1 MKYDIVIIGAGAS
14 GLSAAYQA
22 ARLQPQLNILVL
34 EKEEVPGR
42 KLSAAGNGKCNLT
55 NERLDVSCYHSMQE
69 EIIKKW
75 IKADCP
81 QQVISFFE
89 QMGILMYQSNG
100 YYYPR
105 SNQGKQVT
113 KLLFERCKQSGVAF
127 QMNSTVSRIVP
138 KEKGLYRIE
147 AVNQE
152 KQDVVYESRNVIL
165 AAGGRAA
172 PKLGGDKSGL
182 GMVTSLGI
190 RTVKN
195 YPVLCPLYVEDECLR
210 LAKGVRLDVAV
221 TLKGNDTSVKERGQ
235 VQFNE
240 NCLSGIVMMNLSCYF
255 NQWYQMQKTT
265 GAEQLY
271 LDSFPDLSWEQLREY
286 MVRQIR
292 DFPNQTLLS
301 LLNSILPEPFSLYI
315 IKRLGLNKDT
325 ETGGLRDKQ
334 INRLT
339 SVLKKLTF
347 TPVYWEDYEKA
358 QVTGG
363 GADLSEM
370 NMDTFECREYN
381 GLYITGEL
389 LDVHGICGG
398 YNLTFAVLSGI
409 KAAEDIA
416 GKLRR

>member
-1 MKYDIVIIGAGAS
+1 MKYDIIIIGAGAS

-34 EKEEVPGR
+34 EKEAVPGR

-55 NERLDVSCYHSMQE
+55 NEKFDASCYHSMQE
-69 EIIKKW
+69 EIIEKW

-81 QQVISFFE
+81 QQVIAFFE

-100 YYYPR
+100 YYYPW

-127 QMNSTVSRIVP
+127 QMNSMVSRIVP

-152 KQDVVYESRNVIL
+152 KQNVVYESRNVIL

-172 PKLGGDKSGL
+172 PKLGGDRSGL
-182 GMVTSLGI
+182 GMVTPLGI
-190 RTVKN
+190 KVENT
-195 YPVLCPLYVEDECLR
+195 YPVLCPIYVEDDFLR
-210 LAKGVRLDVAV
+210 IAKGVRLDVAV
-221 TLKGNDTSVKERGQ
+221 TLKGNDISIKERGQ

-240 NCLSGIVMMNLSCYF
+240 SCLSGIVMMNLSCYY
-255 NQWYQMQKTT
+255 NQWHQMQKLT
-265 GAEQLY
+265 GMEQIY
-271 LDSFPDLSWEQLREY
+271 LDSFPDMSWEQLREY
-286 MVRQIR
+286 MVTQISE
-292 DFPNQTLLS
+292 FPRQTLIV
-301 LLNSILPEPFSLYI
+301 LLNGVLPEPFSAYI
-315 IKRLGLNKDT
+315 VKRLCLNRDM
-325 ETGGLRDKQ
+325 ETGRLKDKH
-334 INRLT
+334 INQLT
-339 SVLKKLTF
+339 SILKKLTF
-347 TPVYWEDYEKA
+347 TPVYREDYEKA

-363 GADLSEM
+363 GVDLSEIDI
-370 NMDTFECREYN
+370 DTFECRKYK
-381 GLYITGEL
+381 GMYITGEL

-416 GKLRR
+416 GKSRR